1 MRYDL
6 PVSMELGGRE
16 YRIDADFRTALEIIA
31 ILNDPGL
38 TPREQ
43 ISLALLFF
51 YPEFGQIPQSDYQQA
66 VEECFRFLSG
76 GERPRPGPVLMS
88 WEQDF
93 PYIIA
98 PVNRVVGKEIRSEP
112 FFHWWSFLGA
122 YREIGDCLFSQ
133 IVRIRSLRAAGKRLD
148 PAQEE
153 WYRANRD
160 LVDLKTPITPG
171 EEALL
176 RLWGGPERLE
186 VAHETTSI

>member
-6 PVSMELGGRE
+6 PVSVRLGERE
-16 YRIDADFRTALEIIA
+16 FRIDADFRTALEIIG
-31 ILNDPGL
+31 ILNDPEL

-51 YPEFGQIPQSDYQQA
+51 YPEFGQIPPGDYQQA

-76 GERPRPGPVLMS
+76 GEQPRPGPVLMS

-176 RLWGGPERLE
+176 RLWGGPERQE
-186 VAHETTSI
+186 VANETTSI